1 MNVEEVLKDT
11 LREQAADTGPASPDL
26 ADRVLV
32 ARRRRRGRTAV
43 TAVLAVTAVVAAA
56 VLVPRALQDDDR
68 AAGVLGTEDVI
79 AHTDQSPPRDAI
91 AAGRSA
97 LAAFQTYT
105 KVKLDGGD
113 AELTRTYGVLDPT
126 TKTYRKTTRWSWL
139 TVAPGLRTAA
149 VLEQKLPADR
159 IGILDLATDKV
170 VRWIPVDH
178 KVAAVAFSPDGSK
191 LVATTYEKD
200 PDLWTTVPQESQ
212 GGEPGPQ
219 ASTRTGFYL
228 LDADKG
234 RGKWHGVPAD
244 ESNGNARQD
253 FLFSQAGNLV
263 FSDAMGSGAY
273 YDLEGRET
281 AVPDNA
287 LHFQPYVEQG
297 ISPDGTLV
305 IQDGGAVLDAR
316 SGKSVDKLS
325 VQTPLA
331 WADDGRVI
339 AWGCDSKKCDE
350 KGEFRNQLLLVTLH
364 SHKTV
369 PLSDFRKASA
379 DYPGR
384 WYPQFQTR

>member
-11 LREQAADTGPASPDL
+11 LREQADGTGPAAPDL

-56 VLVPRALQDDDR
+56 VLVPRALEDEDR
-68 AAGVLGTEDVI
+68 TAGVLGTEDVI
-79 AHTDQSPPRDAI
+79 AHADQSPPRDVI

-97 LAAFQTYT
+97 LAAFQTY
-105 KVKLDGGD
+105 KRVKLDGGD
-113 AELTRTYGVLDPT
+113 VELTRTYGVLDPT

-149 VLEQKLPADR
+149 VLERKLPADR

-170 VRWIPVDH
+170 VRWIAVDH
-178 KVAAVAFSPDGSK
+178 KVAAVAFSPDGGR

-200 PDLWTTVPQESQ
+200 PDHWTTGSGMTD

-219 ASTRTGFYL
+219 ASTRTGFYV

-234 RGKWHGVPAD
+234 EGKWHAVSAD
-244 ESNGNARQD
+244 ESNSNARQD
-253 FLFSQAGNLV
+253 FVFSHAGNLV
-263 FSDAMGSGAY
+263 LSDAMGSGAY
-273 YDLEGRET
+273 YDLKGREA

-287 LHFQPYVEQG
+287 LHFQPYVDQG
-297 ISPDGTLV
+297 ISPNGTLV

-316 SGKSVDKLS
+316 SGTPVDQLS

-331 WADDGRVI
+331 WADDDRVI
-339 AWGCDSKKCDE
+339 AWGCDPKKCDK

-384 WYPQFQTR
+384 WYPQFTTR